1 MKVNKSYS
9 AELVS
14 SQGHELKIMRNT
26 DSKELMYS
34 FIIEDE
40 EVFCFTKDE
49 ASDLINAIKDLVSQ

>member
-9 AELVS
+9 VELVS
-14 SQGHELKIMRNT
+14 SQGHELKVMRNT

-34 FIIEDE
+34 FVIEDE

-49 ASDLINAIKDLVSQ
+49 ASDLINIIKELVSQ

>member
-9 AELVS
+9 AELVN

-49 ASDLINAIKDLVSQ
+49 ASDLINAIKELVSQ